1 MAYGIDL
8 ILLDLNAIKLSVDC
22 VMRVLGGS
30 DMLGDQLSNRDI
42 PVVALSTHTSQRK
55 DCSKQQGMYFV
66 LKPPKPIPFFF
77 VIRSALARHH
87 NLQMARDQKRMQ
99 HEYSPTPDMYS
110 DSLRM
115 KNIDYENDNGI
126 NHEIN
131 ETVEL
136 LYANPNIHAPSPLP
150 LPFPE
155 TASNTNVYRRSSS
168 HTPSRLRL
176 LQSNS
181 SSRSSSRSGSRSGS
195 RGGTSDWSQSSSN
208 NSLLSKQDPKRP
220 SSPKSTSR
228 NTPRRS
234 NNNRNTRSAGSQ
246 RQRDGSAGRLRLT
259 MLTEAENLMAG
270 FVNM

>member
-1 MAYGIDL
+1 
-8 ILLDLNAIKLSVDC
+8 
-22 VMRVLGGS
+22 MRVLGGS

-66 LKPPKPIPFFF
+66 LKPLKPIPFFF

-126 NHEIN
+126 NHEIG

-136 LYANPNIHAPSPLP
+136 LYANPKIHAPSPLP

-181 SSRSSSRSGSRSGS
+181 SSRSSSRSGSRSSSRSGSRSGSRGGS

-246 RQRDGSAGRLRLT
+246 RQRDGSAGR
-259 MLTEAENLMAG
+259 
-270 FVNM
+270 

>member
-136 LYANPNIHAPSPLP
+136 LYANPNIHAHSKGMGLYVYGGLMTIDGNATTIHHNCTYGGCYGLSTSSSSSIHLVSPLTK
-150 LPFPE
+150 E
-155 TASNTNVYRRSSS
+155 MISTNNGRNYYACSNYTV
-168 HTPSRLRL
+168 SRHFLNIPNFVSLLNLVLSYLSFLLHHRPL
-176 LQSNS
+176 LQQQ
-181 SSRSSSRSGSRSGS
+181 RVHHIR
-195 RGGTSDWSQSSSN
+195 
-208 NSLLSKQDPKRP
+208 KRC
-220 SSPKSTSR
+220 
-228 NTPRRS
+228 
-234 NNNRNTRSAGSQ
+234 
-246 RQRDGSAGRLRLT
+246 L
-259 MLTEAENLMAG
+259 
-270 FVNM
+270 